1 MKHIS
6 HIISA
11 LICLMAATTVSAQQ
25 ISESDAKEIAQ
36 SFLAGQP
43 HRGTKAS
50 TGKQLSLVYT
60 QPSPADAATANLYVF
75 SNPQG
80 GFAIVAADERV
91 GQTILGYSDHGT
103 FSPDNMPDNV
113 RFWLSDYARQIDF
126 VKAHAKVKKEKNI
139 KTLDGNLP
147 TGYTT
152 QVGPLIKTKWGQD
165 APYNAQTPTYINSNN
180 EEEHS
185 RTGCVATAMAQVMAY
200 HKYPAVGKGSHV
212 DWWSVQVGD
221 IRYESVNYGEATY
234 NWDGMTE
241 DDIAKLMY
249 HCGIAVD
256 MEYDI
261 KERGGSG
268 ATDNKIGAALKTYFG
283 YSKSVSYVEKKNYG
297 TEASWTNL
305 MMTEL
310 DNSRPVIYGAWDSH
324 HDFGHELILDGYA
337 KKSDTDVM
345 FHINWGWDG
354 ACDGYYAISAL
365 NPDNAYTNNDN
376 VNDFYDSNHV
386 ATIKIQPN
394 NDPDVKEWLDE
405 SEQEDWPDWSDFGT
419 GMWYD
424 TFTTDL
430 TTGEGKQY
438 ALEIRTNKT
447 YPYMKQIKV
456 VAWNKPNG
464 TPLDV
469 SGGNYNGTTYHN
481 EAETETPIDLIFNW
495 NTALNKCFMPNEQY
509 MGIYREKQEKTG
521 TIRSD
526 IYYRNAV
533 IGSYGTGTDNGLYN
547 VATQTFTIDYV
558 VGYWVAS
565 QNKYDL
571 GSGYNKTTATLKIGG
586 AFSLKDFT
594 ESNDHTTATQEAN
607 IYDCRYFR
615 TKLVPVEE
623 ILGKE
628 KIQIPDNLISY
639 YKTLSD
645 VILVKDIEDYLDAT
659 DFSLWISETNKTDV
673 KKDEVDGDYDV
684 TYYVPAEGAY
694 YAIVVFTDETG
705 TIKLGFD
712 YMPVYFSSSD
722 RWEKLGHGTLID
734 NIYWVQYGQ
743 LKNNGH
749 PLDKYYAPYKVE
761 VEEYLDETANT
772 KLYRL
777 KNPFYY
783 DEDEDDDNAK
793 AYFSPAW
800 KDFAEKYHD
809 EDYEGC
815 YDYSY
820 VRKDVYLYFYKDQD
834 GDVSLYP
841 NVFERQ
847 PLGYD
852 WSYGEVMLSAVKHPA
867 YTCTTLTGD
876 KNATE
881 TIQFPAALLTSY
893 ENDISYNVGQTNTF
907 DSNFTETPERMFT
920 LKLHNRELNDA
931 TAYSDSY
938 TTEEQTAEENYVN
951 RVTYTRDG
959 LSDWGTLVLP
969 FNYTAPDGFTFY
981 KLTGYSDS
989 NLTFDAVTEA
999 TANTPIVFKRNASTT
1014 GQLKVYATNIY
1025 LSDAATLPAAST
1037 TDGTWSEIG
1046 TYSPVAITTAA
1057 NATSDASEYTGYT
1070 PVTEIKSKAIDLTK
1084 AYIFDAD
1091 KASNGQATQ
1100 ATAGIRVPSYR
1111 AFFYNN
1117 GNASAPKVVRMLF
1130 NDGTSTS
1137 IETTY
1142 DDGIVN
1148 HSRINTVRYNLTG
1161 QPVTKAFKGIVIENG
1176 KKVLR

>member
-91 GQTILGYSDHGT
+91 GQSILGYSDHGT

-152 QVGPLIKTKWGQD
+152 QVGPLITTKWGQD
-165 APYNAQTPTYINSNN
+165 DPYNAQTPTFKNK
-180 EEEHS
+180 EGEDEHS

-212 DWWSVQVGD
+212 DWWSVQPETGGP
-221 IRYESVNYGEATY
+221 IISNESVNYGEATY
-234 NWDGMTE
+234 NWENMSD

-256 MEYDI
+256 MAYDLA
-261 KERGGSG
+261 ERGGSG
-268 ATDNKIGAALKTYFG
+268 AVDNMIGAALRTYFG
-283 YSKSVSYVEKKNYG
+283 YSKSVSYVEKKNYV
-297 TEASWTNL
+297 TEGWIKL
-305 MMTEL
+305 MTEEL

-324 HDFGHELILDGYA
+324 HDFGHEFILDGYA

-354 ACDGYYAISAL
+354 DCDGYYALSAL
-365 NPDNAYTNNDN
+365 NPDNANTNSDN

-386 ATIKIQPN
+386 ATIKIQKPTSAE
-394 NDPDVKEWLDE
+394 DPDVEEWSDVGW
-405 SEQEDWPDWSDFGT
+405 SDNWSDFGT
-419 GMWYD
+419 GVWYD
-424 TFTTDL
+424 AVLNCEVQYDL
-430 TTGEGKQY
+430 Q
-438 ALEIRTNKT
+438 IRTNEI

-456 VAWNKPNG
+456 VALNKPNG

-469 SGGNYNGTTYHN
+469 SGSNSSQYSFCN
-481 EAETETPIDLIFNW
+481 EADDDATVPPEDLIFNW
-495 NTALNKCFMPNEQY
+495 NTALNKCFMPAEDQY
-509 MGIYREKQEKTG
+509 IGIYRINKTDNVKSK
-521 TIRSD
+521 IF
-526 IYYRNAV
+526 YRNAV
-533 IGSYGTGTDNGLYN
+533 IGSNGDETDNGLYN
-547 VATQTFTIDYV
+547 VATQTFTIDFVPDYWFDSNNMPDN
-558 VGYWVAS
+558 GYFEG
-565 QNKYDL
+565 KHTE
-571 GSGYNKTTATLKIGG
+571 TTATLKIGG
-586 AFSLKDFT
+586 AFYLRYFK
-594 ESNDHTTATQEAN
+594 ESDNGETATQGAC
-607 IYDCRYFR
+607 IDCSYFR
-615 TKLVPVEE
+615 TELVPVEE
-623 ILGKE
+623 ILGKV
-628 KIQIPDNLISY
+628 KISNPDNLISY
-639 YKTLSD
+639 YKNLAD
-645 VILVKDIEDYLDAT
+645 VIHFTDIEDYLEAT
-659 DFSLWISETNKTDV
+659 DFSLWISEKDV
-673 KKDEVDGDYDV
+673 EQDEEDGNYYI
-684 TYYVPAEGAY
+684 TYNVPEEGAY
-694 YAIVVFTDETG
+694 YAIVVFTDDKGE
-705 TIKLGFD
+705 IKLGFD
-712 YMPVYFSSSD
+712 YRPVYFSSSD

-734 NIYWVQYGQ
+734 NIYWGRFNQ
-743 LKNNGH
+743 LK
-749 PLDKYYAPYKVE
+749 KYDDQDNDYAPYKVE

-783 DEDEDDDNAK
+783 DEDEDEDNANP
-793 AYFSPAW
+793 YFSPAW
-800 KDFAEKYHD
+800 KDFAEKYTGD
-809 EDYEGC
+809 

-820 VRKDVYLYFYKDQD
+820 VRKDVYLYFYKDQY
-834 GDVSLYP
+834 GNVSLYP

-852 WSYGEVMLSAVKHPA
+852 WSHGEVMLSAVKYPA
-867 YTCTTLTGD
+867 YTYTTLDGD

-881 TIQFPAALLTSY
+881 TIQFPADLLTSY
-893 ENDISYNVGQTNTF
+893 DDADSYNVGQTNTF
-907 DSNFTETPERMFT
+907 DSNFTETPERKFT
-920 LKLHNRELNDA
+920 LKLHTRELNDA
-931 TAYSDSY
+931 TAYSDIY
-938 TTEEQTAEENYVN
+938 TKEEQDAEKNYVN
-951 RVTYTRDG
+951 RVTYTRDDI
-959 LSDWGTLVLP
+959 SDWGTLVLP
-969 FNYTAPDGFTFY
+969 FNYTAPDGFKFY

-989 NLTFDAVTEA
+989 NLTLTFDEVTEEEA
-999 TANTPIVFKRNASTT
+999 TANTPIVFERNASTT
-1014 GQLKVYATNIY
+1014 QLKVYATNIY

-1037 TDGTWSEIG
+1037 EDGKWSEFG
-1046 TYSPVAITTAA
+1046 TYSPVAITTEA
-1057 NATSDASEYTGYT
+1057 NKTSDESEYTGYT
-1070 PVTEIKSKAIDLTK
+1070 PVTEINSKAIDLAK

-1117 GNASAPKVVRMLF
+1117 GTASAPKVVRMLF

-1137 IETTY
+1137 IETAY

-1148 HSRINTVRYNLTG
+1148 HSRINTARYNLTG

>member
-91 GQTILGYSDHGT
+91 GQSILGYSDHGT

-152 QVGPLIKTKWGQD
+152 QVGPLITTKWGQD
-165 APYNAQTPTYINSNN
+165 APYNAQTPIFTNKKG

-221 IRYESVNYGEATY
+221 IRHESVNYGEATY
-234 NWDGMTE
+234 NWDDMT
-241 DDIAKLMY
+241 DADIAKLMY

-256 MEYDI
+256 MTYDLA
-261 KERGGSG
+261 ERGGSG
-268 ATDNKIGAALKTYFG
+268 AVDNMIGTALRTYFG
-283 YSKSVSYVEKKNYG
+283 YSKSVSYIEKKYYV
-297 TEASWTNL
+297 TEDWIKL
-305 MMTEL
+305 MTTEL
-310 DNSRPVIYGAWDSH
+310 DNNRPVIYGAWDSH

-365 NPDNAYTNNDN
+365 NPDNAKTNSDN

-386 ATIKIQPN
+386 ATIKIQKPTSDT
-394 NDPDVKEWLDE
+394 DPDVKEWSD
-405 SEQEDWPDWSDFGT
+405 DGWPDNWSNLGT
-419 GMWYD
+419 GVWYD
-424 TFTTDL
+424 AFTTDP
-430 TTGEGKQY
+430 TTQEGVEY
-438 ALEIRTNKT
+438 ALKIRTNET

-456 VAWNKPNG
+456 VAWNTEQVIQNM
-464 TPLDV
+464 
-469 SGGNYNGTTYHN
+469 N
-481 EAETETPIDLIFNW
+481 EAQSTYKYTKGTSDIDLIFNW
-495 NTALNKCFMPNEQY
+495 NTALNKCFMPEKQD
-509 MGIYREKQEKTG
+509 MGISQWKKSSDEKEV
-521 TIRSD
+521 
-526 IYYRNAV
+526 YFLNATN
-533 IGSYGTGTDNGLYN
+533 GSYTDTGEYDVATKTFAIDYVLAYWNKNEEKFDNGLSK
-547 VATQTFTIDYV
+547 I
-558 VGYWVAS
+558 
-565 QNKYDL
+565 
-571 GSGYNKTTATLKIGG
+571 TARLTIGG
-586 AFSLKDFT
+586 AFYLRNFT
-594 ESNDHTTATQEAN
+594 EPDNGETATQEAC
-607 IYDCRYFR
+607 IYDCSYFR
-615 TKLVPVEE
+615 TKLVPVED
-623 ILGKE
+623 ILGKT
-628 KIQIPDNLISY
+628 KISDSDNLISY
-639 YKTLSD
+639 YKNLAD
-645 VILVKDIEDYLDAT
+645 VIHFTDIEDYLDAT
-659 DFSLWISETNKTDV
+659 DFSSWISEDSE
-673 KKDEVDGDYDV
+673 EVDEKDGKYYI
-684 TYYVPAEGAY
+684 TYNVPAEGAY

-712 YMPVYFSSSD
+712 YRPVYFSSSD

-734 NIYWVQYGQ
+734 NIYWGLYLYDEETELPIV
-743 LKNNGH
+743 
-749 PLDKYYAPYKVE
+749 DYYAPYKVE

-777 KNPFYY
+777 KNPYY
-783 DEDEDDDNAK
+783 PFTESEKVDYK
-793 AYFSPAW
+793 HPAL
-800 KDFAEKYHD
+800 AEFPSNSNNSNY
-809 EDYEGC
+809 Y
-815 YDYSY
+815 
-820 VRKDVYLYFYKDQD
+820 RKDVYLYFYKDQY
-834 GDVSLYP
+834 GNVSLYP

-847 PLGYD
+847 PLGYNWGD
-852 WSYGEVMLSAVKHPA
+852 GEVMLSAVKYPA
-867 YTCTTLTGD
+867 YTCITLDGD
-876 KNATE
+876 NNATE
-881 TIQFPAALLTSY
+881 TIQFPAAFLTSY
-893 ENDISYNVGQTNTF
+893 DNVNNYDVEGDVNLF
-907 DSNFTETPERMFT
+907 DSNFPETPNRKFT
-920 LKLHNRELNDA
+920 LKLHTRELNDT
-931 TAYSDSY
+931 TAYSDIY
-938 TTEEQTAEENYVN
+938 TTEENYVN
-951 RVTYTRDG
+951 RVTYTRDDI
-959 LSDWGTLVLP
+959 SDWGTLVLP

-989 NLTFDAVTEA
+989 NLTLTFDEVTEEEA
-999 TANTPIVFKRNASTT
+999 TANTPIVFERNASTT
-1014 GQLKVYATNIY
+1014 QLKVYATNIY

-1037 TDGTWSEIG
+1037 EDGKWSEFG
-1046 TYSPVAITTAA
+1046 TYSPVAITTEA
-1057 NATSDASEYTGYT
+1057 NKTSDESEYTGYT
-1070 PVTEIKSKAIDLTK
+1070 PVTEINSKDIDLTK

-1117 GNASAPKVVRMLF
+1117 STASAPKVVRMLF

-1137 IETTY
+1137 IETAY

-1148 HSRINTVRYNLTG
+1148 HSRINTARYNLTG